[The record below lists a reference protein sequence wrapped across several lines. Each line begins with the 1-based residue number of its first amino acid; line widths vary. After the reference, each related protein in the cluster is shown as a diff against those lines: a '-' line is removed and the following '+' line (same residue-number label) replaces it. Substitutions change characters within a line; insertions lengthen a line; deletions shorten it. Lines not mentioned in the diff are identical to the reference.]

1 MLAPDAAAQA
11 LFPVESEDQRPL
23 PERILDGLDPEQR
36 QAATALRG
44 PVCILAGAGTG
55 KTRAITHRIAYGIA
69 TGVYTPQKV
78 LALTFTTRAANEMR
92 NRLRV
97 LGADGVQ
104 ARTFHSAALRQ
115 LQYFW
120 PQAIGGSVPE
130 LVEHKARLIAQAAGA
145 MRLSNDR
152 ATIRDLAGEVEKAKV
167 SMLTP
172 DTYAAAHESG
182 GVPRPLPG
190 GHDARTI
197 ARLWQTYE
205 EIKTDRN
212 QIDFEDVLLLT
223 VGILEEDERI
233 AATVRAQY
241 RHFVVDEYQDV
252 SPLQQRLLD
261 AWLGPRDDLC
271 VVGDASQ
278 TIYSFTGATSRHL
291 LDFPRRYPEA
301 TVVKLVRD
309 YRSTPQIVNTANRL
323 LAARRPGPDSTPG
336 TWATPLRLVG
346 QRKEGPAPSWNE
358 YDDDQLEAQGTAVRI
373 QDLLDDG
380 VPASEIAVLFRTNG
394 QAQAYETALADAGI
408 GFRLRGTEQFFRRP
422 EIRQALLQI
431 RSGAQAETPATAD
444 DATATPAGDTHGNSG
459 GAAATGTAGAAA
471 VRQTVR
477 DMLSSLGW
485 SPQAPR
491 VTGAVRET
499 WESLAALVDM
509 TDRMAAA
516 HEEAARTAEEHGR
529 TGPGEFT
536 LRQVA
541 EELSRRATQQDAP
554 AVEGVTLASLHSA
567 KGLEWDAVFLVGL
580 TEGLMP
586 ITFAETSDEIDEER
600 RLLYVGITRAREH
613 LMLSW
618 SLTRTPGGRP
628 NRRASR
634 FIDDLLP
641 ERPGSSRRSTRPAG
655 QGRGAARRG
664 STRRA

>member
-1 MLAPDAAAQA
+1 MITPDAAALA
-11 LFPVESEDQRPL
+11 LFPAAEDPERPL
-23 PERILDGLDPEQR
+23 AERILDGLDPEQR

-92 NRLRV
+92 HRLRV
-97 LGADGVQ
+97 LGAEGVQ

-120 PQAIGGSVPE
+120 PQAVGGTVPE
-130 LVEHKARLIAQAAGA
+130 LVEHKARLVAQAAGS

-152 ATIRDLAGEVEKAKV
+152 ASIRDLAGAIEKAKV

-172 DTYAAAHESG
+172 ETYVDAVTG
-182 GVPRPLPG
+182 GGKDSSVAQLPA
-190 GHDARTI
+190 GHDPRTV

-205 EIKTDRN
+205 DLKTDLDL
-212 QIDFEDVLLLT
+212 IDFEDVLLLM
-223 VGILEEDERI
+223 VGILEEDQRI
-233 AATVRAQY
+233 AATVREQY

-291 LDFPRRYPEA
+291 LEFPRRFPSA

-323 LAARRPGPDSTPG
+323 LAARRPGADSTPG
-336 TWATPLRLVG
+336 SWATPLELVG
-346 QRKEGPAPSWNE
+346 QRAPGPVPSWNE
-358 YDDDQLEAQGTAVRI
+358 YDDDQLEAQATTVRI

-380 VPASEIAVLFRTNG
+380 VPASQIAVLFRTNG

-431 RSGAQAETPATAD
+431 RSAAHAVDPDTEGDHGISSAPAHD
-444 DATATPAGDTHGNSG
+444 VG
-459 GAAATGTAGAAA
+459 
-471 VRQTVR
+471 QTVR

-485 SPQAPR
+485 SATAPR

-509 TDRMAAA
+509 TDRMATAHREAVRAA
-516 HEEAARTAEEHGR
+516 VDAGTEDP
-529 TGPGEFT
+529 GPFT
-536 LRQVA
+536 LRHVA
-541 EELSRRATQQDAP
+541 KELTRRSVQQDAP

-580 TEGLMP
+580 TEGLVP
-586 ITFAETSDEIDEER
+586 IAFAETSDEVDEER

-618 SLTRTPGGRP
+618 SLSRTPGGRA
-628 NRRASR
+628 NRSASR
-634 FIDDLLP
+634 FVQDIVP
-641 ERPGSSRRSTRPAG
+641 QRSLT
-655 QGRGAARRG
+655 QG
-664 STRRA
+664 STKRRARGPHR

>member
-1 MLAPDAAAQA
+1 MLAPDAAAEA
-11 LFPVESEDQRPL
+11 LFPAIDQEDRPL
-23 PERILDGLDPEQR
+23 AERILDGLDPEQR

-92 NRLRV
+92 NRLRT

-152 ATIRDLAGEVEKAKV
+152 ATIRDLAGEIEKAKV

-172 DTYAAAHESG
+172 ETFEAAHREATDG
-182 GVPRPLPG
+182 TGQPGRTPHRPARQLPG

-205 EIKTDRN
+205 EIKTDRH

-223 VGILEEDERI
+223 VGILEEDAKI
-233 AATVRAQY
+233 AATVREQY

-261 AWLGPRDDLC
+261 AWLGARDDLC

-278 TIYSFTGATSRHL
+278 TIYSFTGASSRHL
-291 LDFPRRYPEA
+291 LDFPRRHPEA

-323 LAARRPGPDSTPG
+323 LSARRPGVDSTPG
-336 TWATPLRLVG
+336 TWATPLKLEG
-346 QRKEGPAPSWNE
+346 QRAPGPVPSWNE
-358 YDDDQLEAQGTAVRI
+358 YDDDQAEAQATAVRI
-373 QDLLDDG
+373 KDLMDDG
-380 VPASEIAVLFRTNG
+380 VAPSQIAVLFRTNG

-431 RSGAQAETPATAD
+431 RSGAHAVEPTEAD
-444 DATATPAGDTHGNSG
+444 PQSG
-459 GAAATGTAGAAA
+459 TQT
-471 VRQTVR
+471 VTQTVR

-485 SPQAPR
+485 SPEAPR

-516 HEEAARTAEEHGR
+516 HQEAERVAQSTGGQ
-529 TGPGEFT
+529 GPGRFT

-541 EELSRRATQQDAP
+541 EELGRRAAQQDAP

-580 TEGLMP
+580 TEGLVP
-586 ITFAETSDEIDEER
+586 ISFAETSDEIDEER

-613 LMLSW
+613 LVLSW
-618 SLTRTPGGRP
+618 SLSRTPGGRP
-628 NRRASR
+628 NRSASR
-634 FIDDLLP
+634 FLADVLP
-641 ERPGSSRRSTRPAG
+641 DRNTAAGASRGRRPR
-655 QGRGAARRG
+655 
-664 STRRA
+664 RRA

>member
-1 MLAPDAAAQA
+1 MLPPDDASQA
-11 LFPVESEDQRPL
+11 LFPVVEDPERPL
-23 PERILDGLDPEQR
+23 AERILDGLDPEQR

-78 LALTFTTRAANEMR
+78 LALTFTSRAANEMR
-92 NRLRV
+92 HRLRV
-97 LGADGVQ
+97 LGAEGVQ

-120 PQAIGGSVPE
+120 PQAVGGTVPG
-130 LVEHKARLIAQAAGA
+130 LVEHKARLVSQAAGS

-152 ATIRDLAGEVEKAKV
+152 ASIRDLAGAIEKAKV

-172 DTYAAAHESG
+172 ETYVEAVAATGKESATSQT
-182 GVPRPLPG
+182 PA
-190 GHDARTI
+190 GHDPRTV

-205 EIKTDRN
+205 DLKTDLDL
-212 QIDFEDVLLLT
+212 IDFEDVLLLT
-223 VGILEEDERI
+223 VGILEEDQRI
-233 AATVRAQY
+233 AATVREQY

-261 AWLGPRDDLC
+261 AWLGPREDLC

-291 LDFPRRYPEA
+291 LEFPRRYPTA
-301 TVVKLVRD
+301 ALVKLVRD
-309 YRSTPQIVNTANRL
+309 YRSTPEIVNTANRL
-323 LAARRPGPDSTPG
+323 LAGRRPGTDSTPG
-336 TWATPLRLVG
+336 SWATPLELVG
-346 QRKEGPAPSWNE
+346 QRSPGPVPSWNE
-358 YDDDQLEAQGTAVRI
+358 YDDDQLEAQATAVRI

-380 VPASEIAVLFRTNG
+380 VPASQIAVLFRTNG

-431 RSGAQAETPATAD
+431 RSAAHATD
-444 DATATPAGDTHGNSG
+444 RSTDVG
-459 GAAATGTAGAAA
+459 
-471 VRQTVR
+471 QTVR
-477 DMLSSLGW
+477 DMLGSLGW
-485 SPQAPR
+485 SATAPR

-516 HEEAARTAEEHGR
+516 HRDAVEAASDASSQDP
-529 TGPGEFT
+529 GPFT
-536 LRQVA
+536 LGHVA
-541 EELSRRATQQDAP
+541 EELTRRSVQQDAP

-586 ITFAETSDEIDEER
+586 IAFAESSDEVDEER

-618 SLTRTPGGRP
+618 SLSRTPGGRP
-628 NRRASR
+628 NRSASR
-634 FIDDLLP
+634 FVQDIVP
-641 ERPGSSRRSTRPAG
+641 
-655 QGRGAARRG
+655 QRGLTSG
-664 STRRA
+664 STWRRDRAPRW